1 MKLPLLSSLLI
12 GSAAAFAPAPSA
24 RTSVALNA
32 GIDDLKS
39 IAEKA
44 NPVLKVGSFLFYQID
59 RVLVTSLFHHGFS

>member
-1 MKLPLLSSLLI
+1 MMKLPLLSSLLI

-24 RTSVALNA
+24 RTSVAVNA

-44 NPVLKVGSFLFYQID
+44 NPVLKIAL
-59 RVLVTSLFHHGFS
+59 